1 MNFTNNEMTE
11 TAKFIEQMAQSS
23 TLKPVLG
30 EKFKLENAQHAHVQT
45 IENSGCIGKKYFD
58 LQ

>member
-1 MNFTNNEMTE
+1 MNFTNAEMTE
-11 TAKFIEQMAQSS
+11 TAKFIEQMAQSG

-30 EKFKLENAQHAHVQT
+30 EKFRLENAQQAHVQT
-45 IENSGCIGKKYFD
+45 IENLGCIGKKYFD